1 MSFAATKALQL
12 IASRGSRAARSL
24 PFLGG
29 AAAAGIAVLF
39 GNREQAEASD
49 DCVPSPKHPWSHKG
63 YISAFD
69 SASLRRG
76 FEVYRNVCSTCHS
89 MELVHYR
96 ELVGVTHT
104 EVQAKALAESIEVKD
119 GPDENG
125 KMFDRPGKLS
135 DSLPS
140 PYENKEEAMALNGG
154 AYPPDMSCLCKARPA
169 GEDYIF
175 ALLTGYKDPPAGIQL
190 REGLHYNPYFG
201 GGAIAMAKPLSDEM
215 VEYEDGTVATESQ
228 MAKDV
233 STFLAWASEP
243 ETDRRKRMGL
253 SWITATAVMFGVAGY
268 YKKYK
273 FSIYKTQRYWYVK

>member
-1 MSFAATKALQL
+1 MQLLVASPVIGLTRAMCAT
-12 IASRGSRAARSL
+12 SL
-24 PFLGG
+24 
-29 AAAAGIAVLF
+29 
-39 GNREQAEASD
+39 
-49 DCVPSPKHPWSHKG
+49 
-63 YISAFD
+63 
-69 SASLRRG
+69 
-76 FEVYRNVCSTCHS
+76 
-89 MELVHYR
+89 
-96 ELVGVTHT
+96 
-104 EVQAKALAESIEVKD
+104 
-119 GPDENG
+119 
-125 KMFDRPGKLS
+125 
-135 DSLPS
+135 
-140 PYENKEEAMALNGG
+140 GG

-233 STFLAWASEP
+233 ATFLVGCVRLSVNVFTILTLVSLNAKAWASEP

-253 SWITATAVMFGVAGY
+253 SWLTATAVMFGVAGY
-268 YKKYK
+268 YKRYK